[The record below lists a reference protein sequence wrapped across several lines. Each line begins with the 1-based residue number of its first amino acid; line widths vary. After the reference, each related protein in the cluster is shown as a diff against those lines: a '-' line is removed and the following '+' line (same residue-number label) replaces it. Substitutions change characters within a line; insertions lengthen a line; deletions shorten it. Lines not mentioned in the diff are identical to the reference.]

1 MTAYSITV
9 GLACIRH
16 TYVIRARNI
25 QDAAYLTRIWDVV
38 RIVKLGRNL

>member
-1 MTAYSITV
+1 MNSYAVTV

-16 TYVIRARNI
+16 TYVIKARDL

-38 RIVKLGRNL
+38 RIVRLGRPL